1 MGEGVWGVGD
11 GGCYLYII
19 PNRTQASWVLSFHK
33 SFKFQ
38 YQVCADRSMTREIT
52 TIFAF
57 ATFLLVSSESELSHG
72 KQVDAYLEQM
82 KAKGI
87 WPPPFRSFHIH
98 CLFIAYDAEQLKKAE
113 ALKQRF
119 IKQFKL
125 EDTKPCT
132 GLFDQGRLCM
142 YGE

>member
-1 MGEGVWGVGD
+1 MLQNNITPASRHH
-11 GGCYLYII
+11 GC
-19 PNRTQASWVLSFHK
+19 H
-33 SFKFQ
+33 
-38 YQVCADRSMTREIT
+38 MTARNCNMAFYFVT
-52 TIFAF
+52 AFAF
-57 ATFLLVSSESELSHG
+57 AVLLLVSSHPTRYP
-72 KQVDAYLEQM
+72 DADLDKL

-125 EDTKPCT
+125 EDAKPCT